1 MTIIIG
7 IGSYAAGLSTYLAT
21 LAYHQKHQVKSKK
34 VLSCQVT
41 PSDPF
46 AKQLSDEAENILKKQ
61 LMLSREAQS
70 FVGWVSGSVTHRG
83 VGFHASTQPTFILYL
98 IPPTYLE
105 LTGFNGIFCQHP
117 FYSFTITLEI
127 KGLFWAKNTEEVSF
141 GIYDMPDSLL
151 RDIRKFSS
159 SHSFTEY
166 YDDLFSD
173 IGGYFL
179 PIDGTSH
186 REDEVYAKSLEK
198 FTTDLTQRNPQGC
211 RIAFT
216 VTKCD
221 LSELWVNRDDP
232 RGLVQRLFP
241 KMYEILEN
249 WTQEDKGKVEYFTT
263 SSFGVFGKYCEPNSI
278 IQSESGRAFAVI
290 RNPQEWQPFGLIEP
304 LYWLCT
310 GKML

>member
-7 IGSYAAGLSTYLAT
+7 IGSSASRLSTYLAT
-21 LAYHQKHQVKSKK
+21 LAYHQKHQVKSLK

-41 PSDPF
+41 PISAD
-46 AKQLSDEAENILKKQ
+46 ARQLSDQAENILKEQ
-61 LMLSREAQS
+61 VMLEA
-70 FVGWVSGSVTHRG
+70 GK
-83 VGFHASTQPTFILYL
+83 LYHS
-98 IPPTYLE
+98 
-105 LTGFNGIFCQHP
+105 FCQHP

-141 GIYDMPDSLL
+141 GIYDMPDNLL
-151 RDIRKFSS
+151 RDIKEFSS

-211 RIAFT
+211 PIAFA

-232 RGLVQRLFP
+232 RGMVQRLFP
-241 KMYEILEN
+241 KMYAILEN
-249 WTQEDKGKVEYFTT
+249 WTQENKGKVEYFTT

-278 IQSESGRAFAVI
+278 IISKSKMGTMAVI

>member
-1 MTIIIG
+1 MTNIIG
-7 IGSYAAGLSTYLAT
+7 IGSYAAGLSTYLAS

-98 IPPTYLE
+98 IPPTYLDQ
-105 LTGFNGIFCQHP
+105 TGFNGSFCDHP
-117 FYSFTITLEI
+117 LYIFTITLEI
-127 KGLFWAKNTEEVSF
+127 KGLFWAKNTEKVSF
-141 GIYDMPDSLL
+141 AIYDMPDSLL
-151 RDIRKFSS
+151 RDIREFSS

-179 PIDGTSH
+179 PIDGTSM
-186 REDEVYAKSLEK
+186 
-198 FTTDLTQRNPQGC
+198 T
-211 RIAFT
+211 
-216 VTKCD
+216 
-221 LSELWVNRDDP
+221 
-232 RGLVQRLFP
+232 
-241 KMYEILEN
+241 
-249 WTQEDKGKVEYFTT
+249 
-263 SSFGVFGKYCEPNSI
+263 SI
-278 IQSESGRAFAVI
+278 I
-290 RNPQEWQPFGLIEP
+290 
-304 LYWLCT
+304 Y
-310 GKML
+310 

>member
-7 IGSYAAGLSTYLAT
+7 IGSSASRLSTYLAT

-41 PSDPF
+41 PISAD
-46 AKQLSDEAENILKKQ
+46 ARQLSDQAENILKEQ
-61 LMLSREAQS
+61 VMLEA
-70 FVGWVSGSVTHRG
+70 GK
-83 VGFHASTQPTFILYL
+83 LYHS
-98 IPPTYLE
+98 
-105 LTGFNGIFCQHP
+105 FCQHP

-141 GIYDMPDSLL
+141 GIYDMPDNLL
-151 RDIRKFSS
+151 RDIKEFSS

-166 YDDLFSD
+166 YDNLFSD

-232 RGLVQRLFP
+232 RGLVQRRFP
-241 KMYEILEN
+241 KMYAILEN

-278 IQSESGRAFAVI
+278 IKSKSKMGTMAVI

>member
-21 LAYHQKHQVKSKK
+21 LAYHQKHQVKSLK

-41 PSDPF
+41 PISADER
-46 AKQLSDEAENILKKQ
+46 KLSYKAENILKEQ
-61 LMLSREAQS
+61 VMLEVTEFYDS
-70 FVGWVSGSVTHRG
+70 FC
-83 VGFHASTQPTFILYL
+83 Y
-98 IPPTYLE
+98 
-105 LTGFNGIFCQHP
+105 HP
-117 FYSFTITLEI
+117 LYSFTITLEI

-141 GIYDMPDSLL
+141 GIYDMPDTLL
-151 RDIRKFSS
+151 RDIKEFSS
-159 SHSFTEY
+159 SNNFTEY

-211 RIAFT
+211 PIAFT

-232 RGLVQRLFP
+232 RGMVQRRFP
-241 KMYEILEN
+241 KMYAILEN
-249 WTQEDKGKVEYFTT
+249 WTQENKGKVEYFTT

-278 IQSESGRAFAVI
+278 IKSKSKEGTMAVI

-310 GKML
+310 GKIL

>member
-7 IGSYAAGLSTYLAT
+7 IGSSASRLSTYLAT
-21 LAYHQKHQVKSKK
+21 LAYHQKHQVKYLK

-41 PSDPF
+41 PISADER
-46 AKQLSDEAENILKKQ
+46 KLSYKAENILKEQ
-61 LMLSREAQS
+61 VMLEA
-70 FVGWVSGSVTHRG
+70 GK
-83 VGFHASTQPTFILYL
+83 LYHS
-98 IPPTYLE
+98 
-105 LTGFNGIFCQHP
+105 FCQHP

-141 GIYDMPDSLL
+141 GIYDMPDNLL
-151 RDIRKFSS
+151 RDIKEFSS

-211 RIAFT
+211 PIAFA

-232 RGLVQRLFP
+232 RGMVQRRFP
-241 KMYEILEN
+241 KMYAILEN
-249 WTQEDKGKVEYFTT
+249 WTQENKGKVEYFTT

-278 IQSESGRAFAVI
+278 IKSKSKEGTSAVI
-290 RNPQEWQPFGLIEP
+290 RNHQEWQPFGLIEP

-310 GKML
+310 GKIL

>member
-1 MTIIIG
+1 MTNIIG
-7 IGSYAAGLSTYLAT
+7 IGSHAAGLSTYLAT

-41 PSDPF
+41 PINEDT
-46 AKQLSDEAENILKKQ
+46 KQLSNDAENIFKKQ
-61 LMLSREAQS
+61 LMLKPTKLYHS
-70 FVGWVSGSVTHRG
+70 FWHNPS
-83 VGFHASTQPTFILYL
+83 
-98 IPPTYLE
+98 
-105 LTGFNGIFCQHP
+105 
-117 FYSFTITLEI
+117 YSFTITLEI
-127 KGLFWAKNTEEVSF
+127 KGLFWAKNTEKVSF
-141 GIYDMPDSLL
+141 QIYDMPDNLL
-151 RDIRKFSS
+151 RDIREFSS

-166 YDDLFSD
+166 YDGLFSD

-179 PIDGTSH
+179 PIGGTSH

-232 RGLVQRLFP
+232 RGLVQRRFP
-241 KMYEILEN
+241 KMYAILEN
-249 WTQEDKGKVEYFTT
+249 WTQEYKGKVEYFTT
-263 SSFGVFGKYCEPNSI
+263 SSFGVFGQYCDPNSI
-278 IQSESGRAFAVI
+278 IQSKSKEGTSAVI

>member
-1 MTIIIG
+1 MTNIIG
-7 IGSYAAGLSTYLAT
+7 IGSRAAGLSTYLAT

-41 PSDPF
+41 PMNENT
-46 AKQLSDEAENILKKQ
+46 KQLSEQAENILKEQ
-61 LMLSREAQS
+61 VMLKA
-70 FVGWVSGSVTHRG
+70 GK
-83 VGFHASTQPTFILYL
+83 LYHSL
-98 IPPTYLE
+98 WNNPLY
-105 LTGFNGIFCQHP
+105 G
-117 FYSFTITLEI
+117 FTITLEI
-127 KGLFWAKNTEEVSF
+127 KGLFWAKNTEKVSF
-141 GIYDMPDSLL
+141 AIYDMPDSLL
-151 RDIRKFSS
+151 RDIREFSS

-211 RIAFT
+211 PIAFT

-232 RGLVQRLFP
+232 RGLVQRRFP
-241 KMYEILEN
+241 KMYAILEN

-290 RNPQEWQPFGLIEP
+290 RNTKEWQPFGLIEP

>member
-7 IGSYAAGLSTYLAT
+7 IGSSASRLSTYLAT

-34 VLSCQVT
+34 FLSCQVT
-41 PSDPF
+41 PSNPS
-46 AKQLSDEAENILKKQ
+46 ARQLSDQAENILKEQ
-61 LMLSREAQS
+61 VMLEA
-70 FVGWVSGSVTHRG
+70 GK
-83 VGFHASTQPTFILYL
+83 LYHS
-98 IPPTYLE
+98 
-105 LTGFNGIFCQHP
+105 FCQHP

-141 GIYDMPDSLL
+141 GIYDMPDNLL
-151 RDIRKFSS
+151 RDIKEFSS

-166 YDDLFSD
+166 YDNLFSD

-211 RIAFT
+211 PIAFA

-232 RGLVQRLFP
+232 RGMVQRLFP
-241 KMYEILEN
+241 KMYAILEN
-249 WTQEDKGKVEYFTT
+249 WTQENKGKVEYFTT

-278 IQSESGRAFAVI
+278 IQSKSKGGTFAVI

-310 GKML
+310 GKIL

>member
-1 MTIIIG
+1 MTDIIG

-41 PSDPF
+41 PIN
-46 AKQLSDEAENILKKQ
+46 AYARELSYKAENILKEQ
-61 LMLSREAQS
+61 VMLDQ
-70 FVGWVSGSVTHRG
+70 
-83 VGFHASTQPTFILYL
+83 
-98 IPPTYLE
+98 
-105 LTGFNGIFCQHP
+105 TGFNGSLWDNP
-117 FYSFTITLEI
+117 LYGFTITLEI
-127 KGLFWAKNTEEVSF
+127 KGLFWAKNTEKVSF
-141 GIYDMPDSLL
+141 AIYDMPDSLL

-232 RGLVQRLFP
+232 RGLVQRRFP

-278 IQSESGRAFAVI
+278 IISKSKGGTRTVI

>member
-1 MTIIIG
+1 MTNIIG
-7 IGSYAAGLSTYLAT
+7 IGSRAAGLSTYLVT
-21 LAYHQKHQVKSKK
+21 LAYHKKHQVKSKK

-41 PSDPF
+41 PIGED
-46 AKQLSDEAENILKKQ
+46 ANNVLRKRGCDILSQ
-61 LMLSREAQS
+61 
-70 FVGWVSGSVTHRG
+70 G
-83 VGFHASTQPTFILYL
+83 
-98 IPPTYLE
+98 LE
-105 LTGFNGIFCQHP
+105 LGAEYLPSSPDEFIF
-117 FYSFTITLEI
+117 YNFTINIERM
-127 KGLFWAKNTEEVSF
+127 GLFWQKFHERINFFIQNTPDDVFSCIKKDF
-141 GIYDMPDSLL
+141 LQDKIYNHLL
-151 RDIRKFSS
+151 TDCQG
-159 SHSFTEY
+159 Y
-166 YDDLFSD
+166 LFV
-173 IGGYFL
+173 
-179 PIDGTSH
+179 IDGTSH
-186 REDEVYAKSLEK
+186 REDEKYADLLEK

-232 RGLVQRLFP
+232 RGMVQRRFP

-278 IQSESGRAFAVI
+278 IQSKSKMGTMAVI
-290 RNPQEWQPFGLIEP
+290 RNPKEWQPFGLIEP

>member
-7 IGSYAAGLSTYLAT
+7 IGSSAAGLSTYLAT

-41 PSDPF
+41 PIGEDT
-46 AKQLSDEAENILKKQ
+46 KKLSNHAENILKKQ
-61 LMLSREAQS
+61 VMLEPTKLYHS
-70 FVGWVSGSVTHRG
+70 F
-83 VGFHASTQPTFILYL
+83 Y
-98 IPPTYLE
+98 
-105 LTGFNGIFCQHP
+105 QHP
-117 FYSFTITLEI
+117 LYSFTITLEI

-141 GIYDMPDSLL
+141 AIYDMPDNLL
-151 RDIRKFSS
+151 RDIKEFSS

-232 RGLVQRLFP
+232 RGMVQRRFP
-241 KMYEILEN
+241 KMYAILEN
-249 WTQEDKGKVEYFTT
+249 WTQENKGKVEYFTT

-278 IQSESGRAFAVI
+278 IQSKSKGGTFAVI

>member
-7 IGSYAAGLSTYLAT
+7 IGSSASRLSTYLAT

-34 VLSCQVT
+34 FLSCQVT
-41 PSDPF
+41 PISAD
-46 AKQLSDEAENILKKQ
+46 ARQLSDQAENILKEQ
-61 LMLSREAQS
+61 VMLEA
-70 FVGWVSGSVTHRG
+70 GK
-83 VGFHASTQPTFILYL
+83 LYHS
-98 IPPTYLE
+98 
-105 LTGFNGIFCQHP
+105 FCQHP

-141 GIYDMPDSLL
+141 GIYDMPDNLL
-151 RDIRKFSS
+151 RDIKEFSS

-211 RIAFT
+211 PIAFA

-232 RGLVQRLFP
+232 RGMVQRRFP

-249 WTQEDKGKVEYFTT
+249 WTQENKGKVEYFTT

-278 IQSESGRAFAVI
+278 IQSKSKGGTMAVI
-290 RNPQEWQPFGLIEP
+290 RNPKEWQPFGLIEP

>member
-21 LAYHQKHQVKSKK
+21 LAYHQKHQVKSLK

-41 PSDPF
+41 PISADER
-46 AKQLSDEAENILKKQ
+46 KLSYKAENILKEQ
-61 LMLSREAQS
+61 VMLEA
-70 FVGWVSGSVTHRG
+70 GK
-83 VGFHASTQPTFILYL
+83 LYHS
-98 IPPTYLE
+98 
-105 LTGFNGIFCQHP
+105 FCQHP

-141 GIYDMPDSLL
+141 GIYDMPDNLL
-151 RDIRKFSS
+151 RDIKEFSS

-211 RIAFT
+211 PIAFA

-232 RGLVQRLFP
+232 RGMVQRRFP
-241 KMYEILEN
+241 KMYAILEN
-249 WTQEDKGKVEYFTT
+249 WTQENKGKVEYFTT

-278 IQSESGRAFAVI
+278 IQSKSKGGTFAVI

-310 GKML
+310 GKIL

>member
-7 IGSYAAGLSTYLAT
+7 IGSSASRLSTYLAT
-21 LAYHQKHQVKSKK
+21 LAYHQKHQVKSLK

-41 PSDPF
+41 PISAD
-46 AKQLSDEAENILKKQ
+46 ARQLSDQAENILKEQ
-61 LMLSREAQS
+61 VMLEA
-70 FVGWVSGSVTHRG
+70 GK
-83 VGFHASTQPTFILYL
+83 LYHS
-98 IPPTYLE
+98 
-105 LTGFNGIFCQHP
+105 FCQHP

-141 GIYDMPDSLL
+141 GIYDMPDNLL
-151 RDIRKFSS
+151 RDIKEFSS

-166 YDDLFSD
+166 YDNLFSD

-211 RIAFT
+211 PIAFA

-232 RGLVQRLFP
+232 RGMVQRLFP
-241 KMYEILEN
+241 KMYAILEN
-249 WTQEDKGKVEYFTT
+249 WTQENKGKVEYFTT

-278 IQSESGRAFAVI
+278 IQSKSKGGTMAVI
-290 RNPQEWQPFGLIEP
+290 RNPKEWQPFGLIEP

>member
-1 MTIIIG
+1 MTNIIG
-7 IGSYAAGLSTYLAT
+7 IGSYAAGLSTYLAS

-46 AKQLSDEAENILKKQ
+46 AKQLSDEAENILKEQ
-61 LMLSREAQS
+61 VMLEAGKLYHS
-70 FVGWVSGSVTHRG
+70 F
-83 VGFHASTQPTFILYL
+83 
-98 IPPTYLE
+98 
-105 LTGFNGIFCQHP
+105 CDHP
-117 FYSFTITLEI
+117 LYSFTITLEI

-221 LSELWVNRDDP
+221 LSELWVNRDYP
-232 RGLVQRLFP
+232 RGLVQRRFP
-241 KMYEILEN
+241 KMYAILEN

-278 IQSESGRAFAVI
+278 IQSKSKEGTLAVI

>member
-1 MTIIIG
+1 MTNIIG
-7 IGSYAAGLSTYLAT
+7 IGSRAAGLSTYLAT

-41 PSDPF
+41 PINKDT
-46 AKQLSDEAENILKKQ
+46 KQLSNDAENILKKQ
-61 LMLSREAQS
+61 VMLEPTKLYHS
-70 FVGWVSGSVTHRG
+70 FWHTPSY
-83 VGFHASTQPTFILYL
+83 I
-98 IPPTYLE
+98 
-105 LTGFNGIFCQHP
+105 
-117 FYSFTITLEI
+117 FTITLEI
-127 KGLFWAKNTEEVSF
+127 KGLFWAKNTEKVSF
-141 GIYDMPDSLL
+141 QIYDMPDNLL
-151 RDIRKFSS
+151 RDIREFSS

-166 YDDLFSD
+166 YDGLFSG

-179 PIDGTSH
+179 PIGGTSH

-232 RGLVQRLFP
+232 RGMVQRRFP

-278 IQSESGRAFAVI
+278 IKSKSKMGTMAVI
-290 RNPQEWQPFGLIEP
+290 RNPKEWQPFGLIEP

>member
-7 IGSYAAGLSTYLAT
+7 IGSSAAGLSTYLAT
-21 LAYHQKHQVKSKK
+21 LAYHQKHQVKSLK

-41 PSDPF
+41 PISAD
-46 AKQLSDEAENILKKQ
+46 ARQLSYKAENILKEQ
-61 LMLSREAQS
+61 AMLEPGKLYHS
-70 FVGWVSGSVTHRG
+70 FC
-83 VGFHASTQPTFILYL
+83 Y
-98 IPPTYLE
+98 
-105 LTGFNGIFCQHP
+105 HP
-117 FYSFTITLEI
+117 LYSFTITLEI

-141 GIYDMPDSLL
+141 GIYDMPDTLL
-151 RDIRKFSS
+151 RDIKEFSS
-159 SHSFTEY
+159 SNNFTEY

-173 IGGYFL
+173 IGEYFL

-211 RIAFT
+211 PIAFA

-232 RGLVQRLFP
+232 RGLVQRRFP
-241 KMYEILEN
+241 KMYAILEN
-249 WTQEDKGKVEYFTT
+249 WTQENKEKVEYFTT

-278 IQSESGRAFAVI
+278 IISKSKRGTMAVI
-290 RNPQEWQPFGLIEP
+290 RNHQEWQPFGLIEP

-310 GKML
+310 GKIL

>member
-1 MTIIIG
+1 MPIFHIYSASPIIG

-41 PSDPF
+41 PSNPS
-46 AKQLSDEAENILKKQ
+46 ARNLSYKAENILKEQ
-61 LMLSREAQS
+61 VMLD
-70 FVGWVSGSVTHRG
+70 VT
-83 VGFHASTQPTFILYL
+83 Q
-98 IPPTYLE
+98 
-105 LTGFNGIFCQHP
+105 FNGSFCDHP
-117 FYSFTITLEI
+117 FYIFTITLEI

-141 GIYDMPDSLL
+141 GIYDMPDNLL

-221 LSELWVNRDDP
+221 LSELWVNRDYP
-232 RGLVQRLFP
+232 RGLVQRRFP
-241 KMYEILEN
+241 KMYAILEN

-263 SSFGVFGKYCEPNSI
+263 SSFGVFGQYCDPNSI
-278 IQSESGRAFAVI
+278 IQSKSKEGTLAVI

>member
-7 IGSYAAGLSTYLAT
+7 IGSSAAGLSTYLAT

-41 PSDPF
+41 PISADSYER
-46 AKQLSDEAENILKKQ
+46 KLSYKAENILKEQ
-61 LMLSREAQS
+61 VMLE
-70 FVGWVSGSVTHRG
+70 VTQ
-83 VGFHASTQPTFILYL
+83 FYD
-98 IPPTYLE
+98 
-105 LTGFNGIFCQHP
+105 HP
-117 FYSFTITLEI
+117 LYSFTITLEI
-127 KGLFWAKNTEEVSF
+127 KGLFWTKNTEKVSF
-141 GIYDMPDSLL
+141 AIYDMPDNLL

-232 RGLVQRLFP
+232 RGLVQRRFP

-278 IQSESGRAFAVI
+278 IQSKSKEGTSAVI

>member
-7 IGSYAAGLSTYLAT
+7 IGSSASRLSTYLAT
-21 LAYHQKHQVKSKK
+21 LAYHQKHQVKSLK

-41 PSDPF
+41 PISAD
-46 AKQLSDEAENILKKQ
+46 ARQLSDQAENILKEQ
-61 LMLSREAQS
+61 VMLEA
-70 FVGWVSGSVTHRG
+70 GK
-83 VGFHASTQPTFILYL
+83 LYHS
-98 IPPTYLE
+98 
-105 LTGFNGIFCQHP
+105 FCQHP

-141 GIYDMPDSLL
+141 GIYDMPDNLL
-151 RDIRKFSS
+151 RDIKEFSS

-166 YDDLFSD
+166 YDNLFSD

-232 RGLVQRLFP
+232 RGLVQRRFP
-241 KMYEILEN
+241 KMYAILEN

-278 IQSESGRAFAVI
+278 IKSKSKMGTMAVI

>member
-1 MTIIIG
+1 MTNIIG
-7 IGSYAAGLSTYLAT
+7 IGSRAAGLSTYLVT
-21 LAYHQKHQVKSKK
+21 LAYHKKHQLNSKK

-41 PSDPF
+41 PIGEDT
-46 AKQLSDEAENILKKQ
+46 KKLSNHAENILKKQ
-61 LMLSREAQS
+61 VMLEPTKLYHS
-70 FVGWVSGSVTHRG
+70 F
-83 VGFHASTQPTFILYL
+83 Y
-98 IPPTYLE
+98 
-105 LTGFNGIFCQHP
+105 QHP
-117 FYSFTITLEI
+117 LYSFTITLEI

-141 GIYDMPDSLL
+141 GIYDMPDNLL
-151 RDIRKFSS
+151 RDIKEFSS

-166 YDDLFSD
+166 YDDLFSGK
-173 IGGYFL
+173 GGYFL

-186 REDEVYAKSLEK
+186 REDEKYADLLEK

-221 LSELWVNRDDP
+221 LSELWVNRDYP
-232 RGLVQRLFP
+232 RGLVQRRFP
-241 KMYEILEN
+241 KMYAILEN

-278 IQSESGRAFAVI
+278 IISKSKMGTMAVI

>member
-1 MTIIIG
+1 LVFDGFVGGVNRPVIQPFLTHYFCEVNVMTNIIG
-7 IGSYAAGLSTYLAT
+7 IGSHAAGLSAYLAT

-41 PSDPF
+41 PIN
-46 AKQLSDEAENILKKQ
+46 AAAEKLSDQAENILKEQ
-61 LMLSREAQS
+61 LMLEPTELYHS
-70 FVGWVSGSVTHRG
+70 FWYNLSYG
-83 VGFHASTQPTFILYL
+83 
-98 IPPTYLE
+98 
-105 LTGFNGIFCQHP
+105 
-117 FYSFTITLEI
+117 FTITLEI
-127 KGLFWAKNTEEVSF
+127 KGLFWAKNTEGVSF

-159 SHSFTEY
+159 SHIFTEY

-186 REDEVYAKSLEK
+186 REDGKYSDSLEK

-211 RIAFT
+211 PIAFA

-221 LSELWVNRDDP
+221 LSELWFNRDDP
-232 RGLVQRLFP
+232 LGLVQRRFP
-241 KMYEILEN
+241 KMYAILEN
-249 WTQEDKGKVEYFTT
+249 WTQEDKGTVEYFTT
-263 SSFGVFGKYCEPNSI
+263 SSFGVFGQYCDPNSI
-278 IQSESGRAFAVI
+278 IQSKSKEGTLAVI
-290 RNPQEWQPFGLIEP
+290 RNPQEWQPFDLIEP

>member
-7 IGSYAAGLSTYLAT
+7 IGSSAAGLSTYLAT
-21 LAYHQKHQVKSKK
+21 LAYHQKHQVKSLK

-41 PSDPF
+41 PISAD
-46 AKQLSDEAENILKKQ
+46 ARKLSYKAENILKEQ
-61 LMLSREAQS
+61 VMLEP
-70 FVGWVSGSVTHRG
+70 GK
-83 VGFHASTQPTFILYL
+83 LYHS
-98 IPPTYLE
+98 
-105 LTGFNGIFCQHP
+105 FCQHP

-127 KGLFWAKNTEEVSF
+127 KGLFWAKNTEKVSF
-141 GIYDMPDSLL
+141 HIYDMPDNLL
-151 RDIRKFSS
+151 RDIKEFSS

-211 RIAFT
+211 PIAFA

-232 RGLVQRLFP
+232 RGMVQRRFP
-241 KMYEILEN
+241 KMYAILEN
-249 WTQEDKGKVEYFTT
+249 WTQENKGKVEYFTT

-278 IQSESGRAFAVI
+278 IKSKSKEGTMAVI